1 MNRFIFIIILFCSCN
16 QKIDDS
22 QFLSGDVIFQES
34 ESSQSKAI
42 QLATHSKYSHCGII
56 YKNNGKTYVLEAVQP
71 VKLTPLNVW
80 INKGKNKHYVLKR
93 FAKPLSV
100 NQLRS
105 MEEIGQKMIGKPYD
119 LWFNWSDDKI
129 YCSELIWKI
138 YNDGAGIKLSELE
151 KLSDFNLNSEI
162 VRKKLIERYGKQIP
176 LGESVVSPASLFNS
190 KNLVTVNFNHLIN
203 Q

>member
-16 QKIDDS
+16 PEIDES

-42 QLATHSKYSHCGII
+42 QFATKSIYSHCGVI
-56 YKNNGKTYVLEAVQP
+56 YKKNGQTYVLEAVQP
-71 VKLTPLNVW
+71 VKLTALKTW
-80 INKGKNKHYVLKR
+80 INKGKNNHYVLKR

-100 NQLRS
+100 NQLKS

-119 LWFNWSDDKI
+119 LWFNWSDENI
-129 YCSELIWKI
+129 YCSELVWKI
-138 YNDGAGIKLSELE
+138 YQKGAGIKLSELE

-162 VRKKLIERYGKQIP
+162 VRKKLKERYGKQIP
-176 LGESVVSPASLFNS
+176 FNEPVASPASLFNS
-190 KNLVTVNFNHLIN
+190 RLLVTVKNYM
-203 Q
+203 